1 MSSTELEEYLASEE
15 ELLLSFSPESI
26 QDEDTDPDLFSINDN
41 DPVFGATD
49 RRILYSSGGFKD
61 IEYSH
66 ISSIEN
72 QTKTEAENQNGPI
85 CTGICGGIFLLSGV
99 AGFGDNPLTALFG
112 LLLGGG
118 LLIAAYHIYEP
129 KAESDKKEVITLIT
143 GDETDQQ
150 IEVTALSDESTNIGA
165 ELSRIVREQR

>member
-15 ELLLSFSPESI
+15 ELLLSFSAESI
-26 QDEDTDPDLFSINDN
+26 QDEDTDPDFFSNNDN

-49 RRILYSSGGFKD
+49 RRILFITSSGGFKD

-66 ISSIEN
+66 ISSVETEI
-72 QTKTEAENQNGPI
+72 KTENQNGAI
-85 CTGICGGIFLLSGV
+85 CAGICGGIFLLSGV
-99 AGFGDNPLTALFG
+99 AGFGDNPLNALFG

-118 LLIAAYHIYEP
+118 LLIAAYYIYEP
-129 KAESDKKEVITLIT
+129 KAESEKKEAISFIT

-150 IEVTALSDESTNIGA
+150 IEVTTLSDESTNIGA
-165 ELSRIVREQR
+165 EFSRILREQR

>member
-72 QTKTEAENQNGPI
+72 QTKNRSRKSKRTDLHRDLWRHI
-85 CTGICGGIFLLSGV
+85 SSLRSGR
-99 AGFGDNPLTALFG
+99 F
-112 LLLGGG
+112 
-118 LLIAAYHIYEP
+118 
-129 KAESDKKEVITLIT
+129 
-143 GDETDQQ
+143 
-150 IEVTALSDESTNIGA
+150 
-165 ELSRIVREQR
+165 R